1 MLSFIPASSLATR
14 LRRSAFSVKQNAS
27 TIHHIQ
33 TEEKP
38 SRNDKNYPQRPL
50 FTSVKNV
57 NLPFNPT
64 IFECADEYSVDCEMK
79 TNQFRSKVLS
89 EFQKSLVEN
98 LDDSNYYH
106 VEYEHVDDMIKYNP
120 TCMLLDA
127 KVRVLTNKDA
137 PFDRNKIGRLFP
149 GHEIFEKES
158 SVETKSCAIISSAG
172 SLHRSGLGAFI
183 GECIFRIS
191 VFFFLFWFKKPKSEI
206 IPFY

>member
-1 MLSFIPASSLATR
+1 MILASNESTR

-38 SRNDKNYPQRPL
+38 SRADKHYPQRPL
-50 FTSVKNV
+50 FTSVKNA

-64 IFECADEYSVDCEMK
+64 MFKCTDEHTVNCELK
-79 TNQFRSKVLS
+79 SKQFRSKILS
-89 EFQKSLVEN
+89 EFQKSLSDN
-98 LDDSNYYH
+98 LNESNYYN
-106 VEYEHVDDMIKYNP
+106 VEYEHPDDMIKYNP

-127 KVRVLTNKDA
+127 KVRVLTKSDA

-149 GHEIFEKES
+149 NQKIFEKET
-158 SVETKSCAIISSAG
+158 SVESKTCAIISSAG

-183 GECIFRIS
+183 GKQPYNAIYALRLKESR
-191 VFFFLFWFKKPKSEI
+191 
-206 IPFY
+206 